1 MYKVGYRDLVNNQK
15 VSSWFS
21 AEDIAD
27 MQVQRGSN
35 KKNGGKKIHK
45 RLREMIKQSEDQFD
59 E

>member
-15 VSSWFS
+15 VSSWLYV
-21 AEDIAD
+21 EDIAD
-27 MQVQRGSN
+27 LQVQRGSN
-35 KKNGGKKIHK
+35 KKNGWKKFHK